1 MNKKRTYRQQAL
13 TRLVIVIG
21 ILIALNVLSSSYFT
35 RIDLTADRRY
45 TLTDSTKALL
55 RNLKDVVFV
64 KVYLKGDFP
73 AGFQRLATSTK
84 EMLDEFKVYGGEKIQ
99 YEFNDVITGKSE
111 KELRDVV
118 KEMSQKGLAPTNV
131 QNRGGDEYSQQIV
144 IPGALVTFGSREAPV
159 NLLENTP
166 GTGAQTA
173 LNNSIAHL
181 EYNLTRSIR
190 QLTQITKPRIGI
202 IRGHGEMEDERLVD
216 FLSSMADFY
225 DPQFITLSD
234 VVSIPDNIR
243 TILII
248 RPQQTFSDKDKFKID
263 QYVMNGGTVLWLVD
277 ALNAGMD
284 SVVAKRSFIA
294 LDYPLNLDDQLFRYG
309 ARINPDLL
317 LDLQCNPVPL
327 LTSMEGQQP
336 KFTLFP
342 CFYFPVLTPVGS
354 HPIVRN
360 IDAVATQ
367 FAGTI
372 DTVALS
378 SVKKI
383 PLLVSS
389 KNSRIVF
396 TPWMVDFRDLRN
408 RPNENEYRAK
418 QQMGA
423 VLLEGVFPSLFQN
436 RLTPEMQA
444 VLQDSLK
451 QPFKAQSA
459 PTKMIV
465 ISDGDMAA
473 NEFNAQ
479 GQPLALGFYRYTGEY
494 FGNKTFLMNCVDYLA
509 GFPELINT
517 RSKTIMLRLL
527 DEAKV
532 KAGRTTWMWI
542 NLAAPIGALLL
553 FGLVFNVIRYQKFA
567 LRKQRP

>member
-35 RIDLTADRRY
+35 RVDLTADRRY

-465 ISDGDMAA
+465 ISDGDMVA

>member
-35 RIDLTADRRY
+35 RVDLTADRRY

-532 KAGRTTWMWI
+532 KAGRTAWVWI

>member
-1 MNKKRTYRQQAL
+1 M
-13 TRLVIVIG
+13 RLVIVIG

-465 ISDGDMAA
+465 ISDGDMVA

>member
-1 MNKKRTYRQQAL
+1 M
-13 TRLVIVIG
+13 RLVIVIG

-396 TPWMVDFRDLRN
+396 TPWMVDFRDLRK

-532 KAGRTTWMWI
+532 KAGRTAWVWI

>member
-1 MNKKRTYRQQAL
+1 M
-13 TRLVIVIG
+13 RLVIVIG

-144 IPGALVTFGSREAPV
+144 IPGALVTYGSREAPV

-465 ISDGDMAA
+465 ISDGDMVA

-532 KAGRTTWMWI
+532 KAGRTAWVWI

>member
-1 MNKKRTYRQQAL
+1 M
-13 TRLVIVIG
+13 IG

-35 RIDLTADRRY
+35 RVDLTADRRY

>member
-35 RIDLTADRRY
+35 RVDLTADRRY

-396 TPWMVDFRDLRN
+396 TPWMVDFRDLRK

-465 ISDGDMAA
+465 ISDGDMVA

-532 KAGRTTWMWI
+532 KAGRTAWVWI

>member
-1 MNKKRTYRQQAL
+1 M
-13 TRLVIVIG
+13 RLVIVIG

>member
-1 MNKKRTYRQQAL
+1 VNKKRTYREQAL
-13 TRLVIVIG
+13 TRLVIVTG

-35 RIDLTADRRY
+35 RVDLTADRRY

-99 YEFNDVITGKSE
+99 YEFIDVITGKSE
-111 KELRDVV
+111 RELRDVV

-166 GTGAQTA
+166 GTSAQTA

-181 EYNLTRSIR
+181 EYNFTRSIR

-216 FLSSMADFY
+216 FLSSIAGFY
-225 DPQFITLSD
+225 DPQFITFTD

-263 QYVMNGGTVLWLVD
+263 QYVMNGGTVLWMVD

-284 SVVAKRSFIA
+284 SVVAKRSFMA

-309 ARINPDLL
+309 VRINPDLL

-342 CFYFPVLTPVGS
+342 CFYFPVLTPAGS
-354 HPIVRN
+354 NPIVRN

-408 RPNENEYRAK
+408 RPNENEYRSK
-418 QQMGA
+418 PQMGA

-436 RLTPEMQA
+436 RLTPEMEA

-451 QPFKAQSA
+451 QPFKEQSA

-517 RSKTIMLRLL
+517 RSKIILLRLL

-567 LRKQRP
+567 LRKHQS

>member
-1 MNKKRTYRQQAL
+1 M
-13 TRLVIVIG
+13 RLVIVIG

-465 ISDGDMAA
+465 ISDGDMVA

-532 KAGRTTWMWI
+532 KAGRTAWVWI

>member
-35 RIDLTADRRY
+35 RVDLTADRRY

>member
-1 MNKKRTYRQQAL
+1 M
-13 TRLVIVIG
+13 RLVIVIG

-73 AGFQRLATSTK
+73 AGFHRLATSTK

-465 ISDGDMAA
+465 ISDGDMVA

-532 KAGRTTWMWI
+532 KAGRTAWVWI